1 MKKMWSFIKN
11 VFFVVLLVSFLIIFN
26 VLIVNILVNNNFVK
40 NANGVKYDITTNT
53 INYYELAI
61 KNHHLFPNKYN
72 DEWEIKE
79 FHYYSFKEEK
89 YEIVLYVFFSD
100 EDFSQELIRLNK
112 FDYIV
117 IEENNIEKRCY
128 LLRNNLTS
136 LYEYVVI
143 DNIRKC
149 IFYAY
154 SYGISSDDSSINKK
168 YRF

>member
-1 MKKMWSFIKN
+1 MKKIWSFIKN
-11 VFFVVLLVSFLIIFN
+11 VFFVVVLVSFLIIFN
-26 VLIVNILVNNNFVK
+26 VLIVNILVNNIFAKKV
-40 NANGVKYDITTNT
+40 NGVTYDITTNN

-61 KNHHLFPNKYN
+61 RNRHLFPNKYN
-72 DEWEIKE
+72 DEWNIKE

-100 EDFSQELIRLNK
+100 EDFYQELIRLNK

-117 IEENNIEKRCY
+117 VKENNDETRYY
-128 LLRNNLTS
+128 LLQNNLTS

-143 DNIRKC
+143 DNFRKC

-154 SYGISSDDSSINKK
+154 SYGVSRDCSTINKK